1 MSKSKQE
8 LYERV
13 YASIGGDNVT
23 EDYEMLLEMLLSF
36 SKDDELDYGL
46 IKDHLLY
53 HIGMNEIDLSFAY
66 KFNSKLR
73 LYLQDEIKE
82 TVKQK
87 GNPIT
92 VAAYI
97 GLNQPEDE
105 EIITLVV
112 NAIKN
117 TYPEHD
123 DELNALEALKLYLEE
138 KNLSDDV
145 VTAIKKTRDP
155 EIIVCAALC
164 FEKELIK
171 DVFGSKKDMYFYL
184 LANTFTDNENIEFY
198 KERLLQMDNHAFT
211 KSINNSA
218 KRIDQKIK
226 EKKLI

>member
-36 SKDDELDYGL
+36 SKDYELDYGL

-123 DELNALEALKLYLEE
+123 DELNALEALKLYLETR
-138 KNLSDDV
+138 LSK
-145 VTAIKKTRDP
+145 I
-155 EIIVCAALC
+155 C
-164 FEKELIK
+164 
-171 DVFGSKKDMYFYL
+171 
-184 LANTFTDNENIEFY
+184 
-198 KERLLQMDNHAFT
+198 
-211 KSINNSA
+211 SA
-218 KRIDQKIK
+218 
-226 EKKLI
+226 